1 MAQTLVSL
9 LPPQS
14 SAFLTWSPGF
24 LASRILRRGSHLA
37 AWLWPQPLFI
47 SFCFYSEARSFLW
60 KPFAGLAP
68 PSLSGRG
75 HVLSGPSPPGVALCP
90 GPRTLGVCPAPLDGR
105 RGDHAEVGWRAVE
118 RRQLGWAGPPVHSTA
133 LSLRLG
139 GGRDVR
145 TQFRV

>member
-133 LSLRLG
+133 LSLRLNMHK
-139 GGRDVR
+139 
-145 TQFRV
+145 